1 MMMARM
7 PTAIPRAIYVLSIS
21 VKPVGIGGASAPF
34 AITLSIYKVI
44 GNYKN
49 ISVELIAVLGELNC
63 QLRSTNI
70 QHFCRIP
77 SLQRPCRT
85 HHFSDLNRRS

>member
-7 PTAIPRAIYVLSIS
+7 LTAIPRAIYVLSIS

-44 GNYKN
+44 ENYK
-49 ISVELIAVLGELNC
+49 IYRLN
-63 QLRSTNI
+63 LLLFWEN
-70 QHFCRIP
+70 
-77 SLQRPCRT
+77 
-85 HHFSDLNRRS
+85 